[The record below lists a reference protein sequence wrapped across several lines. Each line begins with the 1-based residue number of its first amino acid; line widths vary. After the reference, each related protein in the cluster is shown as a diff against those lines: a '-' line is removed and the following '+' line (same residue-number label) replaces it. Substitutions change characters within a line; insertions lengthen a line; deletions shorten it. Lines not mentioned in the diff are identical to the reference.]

1 MRQYAS
7 KCFGAAGII
16 LLLAAG
22 TAVDNPSGTII
33 EVAFYGIA
41 ALLCI
46 GISGLFW
53 EARNEDR
60 RKSSLTQK
68 SRKNNRRD
76 GGGQERIWVMSA
88 ENRSLPESRVD
99 ARSGEEPG
107 IHGQT
112 VWEELHN

>member
-1 MRQYAS
+1 MGHFAS
-7 KCFGAAGII
+7 KWFGAAGFI

-22 TAVDNPSGTII
+22 TAVDKPTGTIP
-33 EVAFYGIA
+33 EVLFFSISAF
-41 ALLCI
+41 LCI
-46 GISGLFW
+46 GTASILW
-53 EARNEDR
+53 ENRHENRRED
-60 RKSSLTQK
+60 SIAQK
-68 SRKNNRRD
+68 NRKNNRRD
-76 GGGQERIWVMSA
+76 GGSQERIWVKSA